1 MTNPN
6 LKDAI
11 KALSEALINEEQIEG
26 ATGDLPNA
34 PNIETTDQNLSLPE
48 LYQQLSIP
56 SLAESVLF
64 TSKLDG
70 ATGAIFNIK
79 KNDEGDGIVLLRN
92 DVEVYPSKPIKSEI
106 TTEAVEDI
114 MKQFG
119 INGVKSISEVLR
131 GLSNDDKNTKLL
143 EFLQLHAVKE
153 DETLQ
158 LTSSN
163 AKDTYFELTKRI
175 AKSVLSMN
183 TKGVKTYRASI
194 ILPYELASIVMGYT
208 DNFAKN
214 LPSTTTYYVGG
225 NELHDF
231 YINPIATDKNIY
243 IILNDKYTQGKSAG
257 VFAPYQDEIKVSV
270 DPESGQPV
278 YFIFNRFAMGI
289 SPLHTVDDPSIKSFT
304 FVGE

>member
-143 EFLQLHAVKE
+143 EFLQLHAV
-153 DETLQ
+153 
-158 LTSSN
+158 
-163 AKDTYFELTKRI
+163 
-175 AKSVLSMN
+175 
-183 TKGVKTYRASI
+183 SI